1 MQIFPQTNYIQ
12 CSNGRESYRM
22 FYTAWGVQTVGC
34 KTMVCVHGLNRNGRD
49 WDFVGRHFASLGYYV
64 VAVDIV
70 GRGNSDYLKDP
81 VAYDV
86 QFYVADI
93 LNLINTLNLGQIDYV
108 GTSMGGLIG
117 MAIAALPAHPIKKLV
132 LNDIGPEIEISGLKR
147 IASYTNNQPDF
158 KTYAE
163 ARAYLMQIASNDGNL
178 PDDIWDFYTLT
189 SFQKN
194 ANGNYE
200 LKRDVNISKPF
211 VSNNVG
217 DKNLDLWSYW
227 ENVNIDV
234 LVIHGA
240 ISDLLSE
247 RTILK
252 MQEINPKTQKV
263 NIPGV
268 GHAPYLYSDY
278 HMQLLQDFFV

>member
-1 MQIFPQTNYIQ
+1 MQIFPQTNYIK

-22 FYTAWGVQTVGC
+22 FYTAWGKQESGC

-49 WDFVGRHFASLGYYV
+49 WDFVGKHFANLGYYV

-93 LNLINTLNLGQIDYV
+93 LNLINTLNLGQVDYV

-117 MAIAALPAHPIKKLV
+117 MAIAALPSHPIKKLV
-132 LNDIGPEIEISGLKR
+132 LNDIGAEVEISGLNR

-158 KTYAE
+158 KTYTE
-163 ARAYLMQIASNDGNL
+163 AKAYLMDIAKNDGNL
-178 PDDIWDFYTLT
+178 PEDIWEFYALT

-211 VSNNVG
+211 ATMGSG
-217 DKNLDLWSYW
+217 GKNLEIWSYW
-227 ENVNIDV
+227 ENVSIDV
-234 LVIHGA
+234 LVIHGVL
-240 ISDLLSE
+240 SDILSE
-247 RTILK
+247 KTALK
-252 MQEINPKTQKV
+252 MQEMNPRTQIINLE
-263 NIPGV
+263 GV
-268 GHAPYLYSDY
+268 GHAPYIYSDY
-278 HMQLLQDFFV
+278 HMQFLQNFFA